1 MSGSMFDRQGAK
13 NAKGLGLNEP
23 SNSLDVLARRVIG
36 AAIEVHR
43 TLGPGFLETIYEEA
57 IAVEFELRRI
67 SFERQ
72 PGVDVTYKGR
82 RIGMGRP
89 DFIVGGS
96 LIVEIKA
103 ARQLLPV
110 HSAQVISY
118 LKAMKT
124 PLGLLLNFH
133 ERIMRRGIR
142 RVVFSSAA
150 SGSDE
155 SACDVDER

>member
-13 NAKGLGLNEP
+13 NAKGLALNEP
-23 SNSLDVLARRVIG
+23 SKSQDALARRVIG

-57 IAVEFELRRI
+57 IAVEFELRGI

-82 RIGMGRP
+82 PIGMGRP

-118 LKAMKT
+118 LKKT

-142 RVVFSSAA
+142 RVVFSGVT